1 MFAVSRITDTV
12 ASPTGTGW
20 KCFMPTTTSIAGPGV
35 PTVLVNYLPICVT
48 GDAVVPHAGALCKPD
63 ISFVVGSAVTV
74 LAGGFRS
81 VASIGDE
88 AFGTDLPNFIIR
100 GSFNVLVG

>member
-1 MFAVSRITDTV
+1 MFSVSRVSDTV

-20 KCFMPTTTSIAGPGV
+20 KCLMPTTTSIAGPGV
-35 PTVLVNYLPICVT
+35 PTILVNYLPIAVS
-48 GDAVVPHAGALCKPD
+48 GDAVTPHQGAFCHPD
-63 ISFVVGSAVTV
+63 ISFIIGSSVTV
-74 LAGGFRS
+74 LAGFRP

-88 AFGTDLPNFIIR
+88 AFGSDLPNFIIR

>member
-1 MFAVSRITDTV
+1 MFAVSRVTDTV

-20 KCFMPTTTSIAGPGV
+20 KCLMPTTTVIVGPGI
-35 PTVLVNYLPICVT
+35 PTVLVNYLPIAVS
-48 GDAVVPHAGALCKPD
+48 GDAVMPHLGAFCKPD
-63 ISFVVGSAVTV
+63 ISFIIGSGLTV
-74 LAGGFRS
+74 LAGYRP

-88 AFGTDLPNFIIR
+88 AFGSDLPNFIIR